1 MSSSQHQHALDLQAG
16 RHGVHAEI
24 DRSKAGLTGA
34 TGLTGTTGLI
44 GTQPLLQNQQGLL
57 TQSLQTQPI
66 VGTGSIQ
73 TTTLISNEPKSVI
86 SQEQRI
92 AANIPI
98 TTEKHVTVE
107 YVPVTHEEIVTR
119 VPVVTGQ
126 AVHTGQA
133 LAGQAYVQQIGAE
146 IIQQEA
152 AAKIDLIPEVSTQ
165 LSAQHVVNVQ
175 TQSQPQVIGK
185 ATVIPSQQFVSQ
197 QRTQMPVTTQKE
209 TIITETRQI
218 PSTTQSTFQ
227 TQSIPVTTTSQM
239 QSTPVIGQPLKKF

>member
-1 MSSSQHQHALDLQAG
+1 M
-16 RHGVHAEI
+16 
-24 DRSKAGLTGA
+24 
-34 TGLTGTTGLI
+34 
-44 GTQPLLQNQQGLL
+44 
-57 TQSLQTQPI
+57 
-66 VGTGSIQ
+66 Q

-92 AANIPI
+92 AANMPI

-133 LAGQAYVQQIGAE
+133 LPGQTYVQQVGAE

-152 AAKIDLIPEVSTQ
+152 ATKIDLIPEVSTQ
-165 LSAQHVVNVQ
+165 LSAQQVVNVQ
-175 TQSQPQVIGK
+175 TQSQPQVVGK

-197 QRTQMPVTTQKE
+197 TMQQTSQMPITTQKE
-209 TIITETRQI
+209 TIITGTRQV
-218 PSTTQSTFQ
+218 PSTTQTTFQ
-227 TQSIPVTTTSQM
+227 TGTT
-239 QSTPVIGQPLKKF
+239 PIIGQPKRI